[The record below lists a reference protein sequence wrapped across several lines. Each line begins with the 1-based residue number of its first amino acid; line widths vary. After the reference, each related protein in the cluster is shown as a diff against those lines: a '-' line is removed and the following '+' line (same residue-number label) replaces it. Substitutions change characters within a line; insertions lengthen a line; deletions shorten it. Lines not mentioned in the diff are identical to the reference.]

1 MHHLEIFPGIVPAIA
16 IAYFSAMYISEYEMV
31 PGRQIRGA
39 HDFPVILLEVSN
51 WVVSAKSV
59 DFQLFPEESVTG
71 FISGIALLTNVYG
84 ITFAT
89 FNCPNEG
96 LLKEYFVVGTCIPAD
111 TIGTQNAIVRQMP
124 GMIPFFDSCGS
135 LFTET

>member
-39 HDFPVILLEVSN
+39 HDFPVILSEVSN

-89 FNCPNEG
+89 F
-96 LLKEYFVVGTCIPAD
+96 GTCIPAD